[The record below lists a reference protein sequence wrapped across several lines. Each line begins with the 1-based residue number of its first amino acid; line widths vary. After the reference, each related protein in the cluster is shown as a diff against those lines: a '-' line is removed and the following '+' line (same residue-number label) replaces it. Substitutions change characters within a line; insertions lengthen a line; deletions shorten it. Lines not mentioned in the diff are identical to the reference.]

1 VNTTDFKPL
10 IIRRHCLNTYL
21 RPSNPLIFTSL
32 TYRIVSILE
41 HRHTLKDP
49 SQSEYATENRPDRDK
64 PADKAR
70 GQRYVEELN
79 ILFVLDFYHH
89 NRIFEFSQLREGTV
103 QRISL
108 ISFLELKQYGT
119 GKTSSR
125 RCTTATQH
133 RQPLQAASDGN
144 TTHGQQPFLRVCPIW
159 I

>member
-1 VNTTDFKPL
+1 MNATDFKPL

-21 RPSNPLIFTSL
+21 RPSNPPIFTSR
-32 TYRIVSILE
+32 TYCIVSILE
-41 HRHTLKDP
+41 HRHPLKDP
-49 SQSEYATENRPDRDK
+49 SQSEHATEKHPDRGQ
-64 PADKAR
+64 PADRAW

-89 NRIFEFSQLREGTV
+89 NIVFESSQLREGTV

-108 ISFLELKQYGT
+108 ISFLELKQHGT

-125 RCTTATQH
+125 RCTTVSQH
-133 RQPLQAASDGN
+133 RQPLQAVSDGN
-144 TTHGQQPFLRVCPIW
+144 TTHGQQPSLRVRPIW